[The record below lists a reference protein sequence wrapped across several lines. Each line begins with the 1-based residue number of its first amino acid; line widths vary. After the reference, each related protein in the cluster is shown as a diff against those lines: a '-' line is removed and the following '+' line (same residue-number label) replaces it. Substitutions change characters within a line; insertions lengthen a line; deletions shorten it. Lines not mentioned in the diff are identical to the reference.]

1 MKIFNVTRSLVSFM
15 AQIYLSAIACLTLWI
30 LIPMAILWTPTVVI
44 SGSMEPLIR
53 TGDVV
58 AAKRLSSD
66 EVHNGSIKVGM
77 VLLADN
83 PLKPGTLFT
92 HRVVEINSDS
102 TFTTK
107 GDANAAT
114 DPIHLKPENV
124 KGVEML
130 RIPYIGLPA
139 VKMRE
144 GDTLS
149 LAAMGLSVIIAS
161 LIVQR
166 HAARSRRNELENSD
180 SSESL
185 ESFSTRAEVKAAD
198 LKRREAFKTSYA
210 LAASVAAVILVSFIT
225 GSAAAFTGQVV
236 QPTNSWVAA
245 ASFPAPGP
253 AAVVCGGASYQPSA
267 DTSLTC
273 TPGTVNGTTSTYTLT
288 VTGTGPLT
296 QWSVTA
302 DWSRVANWYYS
313 KVYGS
318 TVASSSNIYT
328 ATGYSIVGS
337 TNSCQTTANCNY
349 GYVSST
355 KPAVSFTVQVTT
367 K

>member
-1 MKIFNVTRSLVSFM
+1 MKILSVTRSLVSFI
-15 AQIYLSAIACLTLWI
+15 AQIYLFAIACLTLWI

-58 AAKRLSSD
+58 AAKRLSSE
-66 EVHNGSIKVGM
+66 EVRNGAIKVGM

-83 PLKPGTLFT
+83 PLKPGTLYT
-92 HRVVEINSDS
+92 HRVIAINPDS

-149 LAAMGLSVIIAS
+149 LAAMGLSVIMAS

-166 HAARSRRNELENSD
+166 QAALARRKELEESN
-180 SSESL
+180 SSEI
-185 ESFSTRAEVKAAD
+185 FSTLSEVKTD
-198 LKRREAFKTSYA
+198 QLKRKELFKTSYA
-210 LAASVAAVILVSFIT
+210 LAASIAAVILVSIIT
-225 GSAAAFTGQVV
+225 GSAAAFSGWVG

-245 ASFPAPGP
+245 ATFPAPGP
-253 AAVVCGGASYQPSA
+253 AAVVCGGASYQSSA
-267 DTSLTC
+267 GTSLTC
-273 TPGTVNGTTSTYTLT
+273 TQGAVNGTTTTYNMT
-288 VTGTGPLT
+288 VTGTGAVT
-296 QWSVTA
+296 KWSVAA
-302 DWSRVANWYYS
+302 DWSRVTNWLSS
-313 KVYGS
+313 KAGGAGVLDTGD
-318 TVASSSNIYT
+318 IKT
-328 ATGYSIVGS
+328 ATYTIMGNVNGS
-337 TNSCQTTANCNY
+337 TNPNDSWNY
-349 GYVSST
+349 AYVSST
-355 KPAVSFTVQVTT
+355 KAAVTFNVYVTT